1 MTPSGGEKPYRV
13 YRGGRVKGKVPLI
26 RGEAR
31 GAKGGRDGQPPD
43 RDRPRGVPPPRPKRR
58 NWGRRIGVT
67 LTLMLLLAIVWAVAS
82 YLAFRTGA
90 EAAQA
95 RLDRPTKAVL
105 TPQSGSLLSK
115 ATNILLLGT
124 DHAKTVDRL
133 GNRHSDSMLL
143 LRTDPDHNRIAYLS
157 ILRDLRV
164 SVPGY
169 GENKINAAYQFGG
182 PSLAARTVRSVT
194 GLPVNHV
201 IIVDFAS
208 FRALIDEL
216 GGIDVDVPRT
226 VLSNRFDCPFATEA
240 RCSRWR
246 GWRFAKGRQHLDG
259 RSALMYSRIRK
270 NQLDPG
276 ESDAT
281 RTARQ
286 QQVLQAIASKLTSPL
301 TLARMPFI
309 GEELL
314 RPITTDLSARQF
326 LALGWTKFRAARTLN
341 CRLGGTSYGG
351 YILADEI
358 ESRAVIQMIQG
369 RSAPQPPPPNSPY
382 GSGCLAGGRAPGLG

>member
-1 MTPSGGEKPYRV
+1 MIPSGGEKPYRV
-13 YRGGRVKGKVPLI
+13 YRGGRVKGKVPLAGGEPRDAKKPGDGRPPE
-26 RGEAR
+26 RGR
-31 GAKGGRDGQPPD
+31 PGA
-43 RDRPRGVPPPRPKRR
+43 VPPPRPRRR
-58 NWGRRIGVT
+58 NWGRRIGIT
-67 LTLMLLLAIVWAVAS
+67 LTLLLLVAIVWAVAS
-82 YLAFRTGA
+82 YLAFRIGA

-95 RLDRPTKAVL
+95 RLDRPTKAAL
-105 TPQSGSLLSK
+105 SPQSGSLLSK

-164 SVPGY
+164 SIPGY
-169 GENKINAAYQFGG
+169 GENKINAAFQFGG
-182 PSLAARTVRSVT
+182 PALAARTVRSVT

-208 FRALIDEL
+208 FRTLIDEL
-216 GGIDVDVPRT
+216 GGIDVDVPRP
-226 VLSNRFDCPFATEA
+226 VLSNRFDCPFATQV

-259 RSALMYSRIRK
+259 RRALMYSRIRK
-270 NQLDPG
+270 NQLDPR

-286 QQVLQAIASKLTSPL
+286 QQVLQAMASKLTSPL

-382 GSGCLAGGRAPGLG
+382 GSGCLVGGRAPGLG